1 MKPVARFLSIVI
13 ATVITYQSAL
23 IAPAINIALPIEP
36 AATMLR
42 FIWPIFF
49 ALVGIMGLIGVVV
62 ARKQRQGFIVNLATL
77 VGMAACFIFVP
88 IINNAK
94 DTDTMILWNVLHTVT
109 VGITFVIL
117 VLHLIYIFR
126 WHRKGYQNLG

>member
-1 MKPVARFLSIVI
+1 MITVA
-13 ATVITYQSAL
+13 IT
-23 IAPAINIALPIEP
+23 IEP